1 MASGQITRTFVTAR
15 AYAWCVTGKD
25 AEGKPMMDKVG
36 DVEFTSTKPTIKEAF
51 RALKNAGIPC
61 RKEFA
66 NFDVV
71 EEKIF
76 ALDIDTFLEHAV
88 EVTRLPNGRVVNET
102 PVLDS
107 DTADS
112 ITV

>member
-25 AEGKPMMDKVG
+25 ADGKPTMDKVG
-36 DVEFTSTKPTIKEAF
+36 DVEFTSTKPTIKEAY

-61 RKEFA
+61 RKEFV

-71 EEKIF
+71 DEKIF

-88 EVTRLPNGRVVNET
+88 EVTRLPNGRVVTDKPDVVEET
-102 PVLDS
+102 PAHMV
-107 DTADS
+107 
-112 ITV
+112 I